1 MIRIYRAGTALL
13 PDEEAVLRN
22 IVYLDEERMRKVW
35 QCRNLEDKK
44 RSLLAGYLIREGAKE
59 WMTEEGGLQRNANPL
74 SLSYSYS
81 KYGKPYLKGKENIY
95 FNVSH
100 SRDYVVCAFSDN
112 EVGIDIQV
120 HKKWKKELVQRF
132 FSEEDKKLLA
142 RLENEGFAPS
152 EMFFCMWT
160 VKESYMKLTGE
171 GMRQGLD
178 ATVIELEEKEGFGKG
193 TIKKKEEKGVG
204 AYFKTYQEYD
214 GINKYSMAVCSY
226 EPPKGIQKKEVFFHE
241 E

>member
-1 MIRIYRAGTALL
+1 M
-13 PDEEAVLRN
+13 AVQ
-22 IVYLDEERMRKVW
+22 KSGG
-35 QCRNLEDKK
+35 QKKKPSCRVFDSGRGEGVDDGRGRLAKK
-44 RSLLAGYLIREGAKE
+44 C
-59 WMTEEGGLQRNANPL
+59 NPL

-120 HKKWKKELVQRF
+120 HKKWKKELAQRF

-160 VKESYMKLTGE
+160 VKESYMKLTG
-171 GMRQGLD
+171 GRD
-178 ATVIELEEKEGFGKG
+178 AA
-193 TIKKKEEKGVG
+193 G
-204 AYFKTYQEYD
+204 A
-214 GINKYSMAVCSY
+214 GCNN
-226 EPPKGIQKKEVFFHE
+226 H
-241 E
+241 